1 LGCGGGGV
9 GSGGAIGV
17 GGTGTGGGLGS
28 GGGGTGGGLGATGVG
43 AGCSTRICT
52 VAAGTGG
59 CGLGRRVMAMTR
71 MASIASAIKKARPN
85 RSGSDV
91 REAGG

>member
-1 LGCGGGGV
+1 
-9 GSGGAIGV
+9 
-17 GGTGTGGGLGS
+17 
-28 GGGGTGGGLGATGVG
+28 
-43 AGCSTRICT
+43 

-71 MASIASAIKKARPN
+71 MASIASAIKMARPN